1 MFKPVIAGF
10 SRSPFTMARKGALVD
25 SKPVNLLAEVIKD
38 LVSKSNVKKDDI
50 SELVEAL
57 NNEEIN
63 QQIETLKMKSAELEQ
78 IRIMNKLNF
87 KNEFLNQ
94 QNKRKS
100 YEDDVLEQFGPFL
113 NDESKNLNAA
123 KIKDIHENRLAKNA
137 LKVFDEHVFEFDN
150 QTPFNNIVDSSFGD
164 KFLTE
169 IKKKSNKSKKKRT
182 TKRLTEKRRKKDKKN

>member
-1 MFKPVIAGF
+1 M
-10 SRSPFTMARKGALVD
+10 
-25 SKPVNLLAEVIKD
+25 SKENN
-38 LVSKSNVKKDDI
+38 NVKKDDI

>member
-1 MFKPVIAGF
+1 M
-10 SRSPFTMARKGALVD
+10 
-25 SKPVNLLAEVIKD
+25 SKENN
-38 LVSKSNVKKDDI
+38 NVKKDDI

-63 QQIETLKMKSAELEQ
+63 QQIEKLKMKNAELEQ

-100 YEDDVLEQFGPFL
+100 YEEDVLEQFGPFL

-123 KIKDIHENRLAKNA
+123 KIKSIHENRVANDA
-137 LKVFDEHVFEFDN
+137 LKVFDEHVFGFDDH
-150 QTPFNNIVDSSFGD
+150 TSFNKIADSQFGD
-164 KFLTE
+164 KVINR
-169 IKKKSNKSKKKRT
+169 IKKKSKKPKSNNPTRSSTRK
-182 TKRLTEKRRKKDKKN
+182 RKKIEVNKKL